1 MLHLSSIFH
10 QFPPFHFNTHHQSL
24 PRVVGPYTKLCCPF
38 RVYFICPPFF
48 SFQYTSH
55 VYDINFPYLQ
65 IIYVWLD
72 LVYKVNVHVRSYC
85 FATALTSCQNP
96 EPCPV
101 NPTWPGSW
109 GQVTPSAN
117 RINTFLQG
125 YSHQAMSL
133 YYKIRFRIPSDF
145 INGKKKINKLRPINY
160 YTTTSKE
167 KWNRNFLWSFNL
179 KFLIHQWHILILQGF
194 NLCGQ
199 TRKNWITFDTNCR
212 YLILHFQG

>member
-1 MLHLSSIFH
+1 MLSISCLFYLPSFFFISIHITCLWYQLSLFTNNICLAWSCLQGQRPRQVILFRH
-10 QFPPFHFNTHHQSL
+10 CIDKL
-24 PRVVGPYTKLCCPF
+24 PKP
-38 RVYFICPPFF
+38 
-48 SFQYTSH
+48 
-55 VYDINFPYLQ
+55 
-65 IIYVWLD
+65 
-72 LVYKVNVHVRSYC
+72 
-85 FATALTSCQNP
+85 
-96 EPCPV
+96 PCPV
-101 NPTWPGSW
+101 NPTWPGSR

>member
-1 MLHLSSIFH
+1 LLHLSSIFH

-96 EPCPV
+96 PV
-101 NPTWPGSW
+101 QSILH
-109 GQVTPSAN
+109 GQVLEARSRRVQIGLTLFFKVIAIKRCPYITRYVSE
-117 RINTFLQG
+117 
-125 YSHQAMSL
+125 
-133 YYKIRFRIPSDF
+133 FR
-145 INGKKKINKLRPINY
+145 
-160 YTTTSKE
+160 
-167 KWNRNFLWSFNL
+167 
-179 KFLIHQWHILILQGF
+179 QIL
-194 NLCGQ
+194 
-199 TRKNWITFDTNCR
+199 
-212 YLILHFQG
+212 

>member
-1 MLHLSSIFH
+1 MFGLILFTRSTSTSGHIVSPLHWQVAKTLNRVQSILH
-10 QFPPFHFNTHHQSL
+10 
-24 PRVVGPYTKLCCPF
+24 
-38 RVYFICPPFF
+38 
-48 SFQYTSH
+48 
-55 VYDINFPYLQ
+55 
-65 IIYVWLD
+65 
-72 LVYKVNVHVRSYC
+72 
-85 FATALTSCQNP
+85 
-96 EPCPV
+96 
-101 NPTWPGSW
+101 